1 MTSEAG
7 PGPQYDQLIQDIAAY
22 VYDYQI
28 SSPKA
33 WIDARVAL
41 LDSMA
46 CAIESVPACSSF
58 IGPISEGTI
67 VPNGFP
73 LPGTSHVLDPH
84 KAAFDLGSLIRYL
97 DHSDAFPGKEWGHPS
112 DNIGAIL
119 PVADWLSRKGDDKI
133 TMELVAELATK
144 AYEIQG
150 CLQVRRTVIG
160 SWLAPADNHALQMK
174 NAFNEIGIDHVILVK
189 LASTAVLSKLVG
201 LTRDQ
206 ANAAISQV
214 FADGQPLRLYR
225 QAPNTSPRKGWAAGD
240 ACMRAV
246 HLVFMTKSGQ
256 PGFPTALTAK
266 KWGFY
271 ELFWGGKEFVLPVP
285 FKTNVMEN
293 HLTKLVTAEGH
304 GISAVEAALQ
314 LAGQIDGR
322 LDDIQSIHIRTQ
334 AAAMTIIDKTGPLH
348 NAADRDHCMRYMVA
362 LTLVKKDWPEPK
374 DYENDSEW
382 AVNPL
387 IEELR
392 GKITMAEDPQMTKD
406 YHDVRVRNCANGL
419 TVTFKN
425 GEKLAET
432 LVEKPIGHPWRTDTR
447 EGTKTKFL
455 KLTAG
460 VVQDPVRVWDTFMA
474 AELASVKV
482 RDWVDQFVPKT
493 SS

>member
-1 MTSEAG
+1 MNSEAA
-7 PGPQYDQLIQDIAAY
+7 PDLQYDQFIQDITAY

-33 WIDARVAL
+33 WIDARIAL

-119 PVADWLSRKGDDKI
+119 PVADWLSRKGDEKI

-150 CLQVRRTVIG
+150 C
-160 SWLAPADNHALQMK
+160 LQMK

-201 LTRDQ
+201 LSRDQ

-225 QAPNTSPRKGWAAGD
+225 QAPNTRQGWAAGD

-314 LAGQIDGR
+314 LAGQLDGR
-322 LDDIQSIHIRTQ
+322 LDDIKSIHIRTQ

-387 IEELR
+387 IEGLR

-419 TVTFKN
+419 TVQSSLSRTHPPLTLFFKVTFKT
-425 GEKLAET
+425 GDKLAEA

-455 KLTAG
+455 RLTAG
-460 VVQDPVRVWDTFMA
+460 VIQDPVGVWDNFMA

-482 RDWVDQFVPKT
+482 CDWVNQFALKT

>member
-1 MTSEAG
+1 MVSEAVPAG
-7 PGPQYDQLIQDIAAY
+7 SGLQYDKLIQDITAY
-22 VYDYQI
+22 VYDYHI

-33 WIDARVAL
+33 WNDARVAL

-73 LPGTSHVLDPH
+73 LPGTPHILDPQ

-119 PVADWLSRKGDDKI
+119 PVADWLSRKGDENI
-133 TMELVAELATK
+133 TMELVSELAIK

-150 CLQVRRTVIG
+150 CLQ
-160 SWLAPADNHALQMK
+160 MK
-174 NAFNEIGIDHVILVK
+174 NAFNEVGLDHVILVK

-214 FADGQPLRLYR
+214 FADGHPLRLYR
-225 QAPNTSPRKGWAAGD
+225 QSPNTRQVFEFSVPRKGWAAGD

-246 HLVFMTKSGQ
+246 HLVLMIKSGQ
-256 PGFPTALTAK
+256 PGFPTALTAQ

-271 ELFWGGKEFVLPVP
+271 DTFWGGKEFVLPVP
-285 FKTNVMEN
+285 FTTNVMEN

-304 GISAVEAALQ
+304 GISAVEAAVQ
-314 LAGQIDGR
+314 LSGQLDGR
-322 LDDIQSIHIRTQ
+322 LQDILSIHVRTQ

-362 LTLVKKDWPEPK
+362 LTLVKKDWPEPQ

-382 AVNPL
+382 AANPL

-392 GKITMAEDPQMTKD
+392 GKITMEEDPQMTKD
-406 YHDVRVRNCANGL
+406 YHNVRVRNCANGL
-419 TVTFKN
+419 TVTFKD
-425 GEKLAET
+425 GDKLPEVV
-432 LVEKPIGHPWRTDTR
+432 VEKPIGHPWRPDTF
-447 EGTKTKFL
+447 EGAKRKFL

-460 VVQDPVRVWDTFMA
+460 VVQDPIGVWDAFMT
-474 AELASVKV
+474 AELSSVKV
-482 RDWVDQFVPKT
+482 RDWVDQFSPKT
-493 SS
+493 AS